1 MTYAILFAAAGMA
14 PDLDFLFGG
23 HRGPSHGLGTAG
35 LVGIVALLGTRHGRL
50 AVAVAA
56 AYASH
61 TLLDWLGN
69 DVSPPI
75 GVMALWPFSREF
87 YQSNVQI
94 FHAISRRYWQP
105 DFVMH
110 NVRAVAWE
118 VILLGPLA
126 AIVGFVRRRQ
136 YL

>member
-1 MTYAILFAAAGMA
+1 MAA
-14 PDLDFLFGG
+14 DLDFLFAA
-23 HRGPSHGLGTAG
+23 HRGPSHGLGAAA
-35 LVGIVALLGTRHGRL
+35 LAGIVAFLATRHRRL
-50 AVAVAA
+50 SAAVVA

-69 DVSPPI
+69 DVAPPI

-87 YQSNVQI
+87 YQSNIPI

-105 DFVMH
+105 DFLIL
-110 NVRAVAWE
+110 NLRAVAWE
-118 VILLGPLA
+118 VVLLGPLTA
-126 AIVGFVRRRQ
+126 LIAFARRRRQ

>member
-1 MTYAILFAAAGMA
+1 MAADVDFLFAA
-14 PDLDFLFGG
+14 
-23 HRGPSHGLGTAG
+23 HRGPSHGLGAAG
-35 LVGIVALLGTRHGRL
+35 LVGIVAFLAMRQGRL
-50 AVAVAA
+50 SAAVAA

-61 TLLDWLGN
+61 TLLDWLGS
-69 DVSPPI
+69 DVAPPI

-105 DFVMH
+105 DFLML
-110 NVRAVAWE
+110 NLRAVAWE
-118 VILLGPLA
+118 VVLLGPLTA
-126 AIVGFVRRRQ
+126 LIAVARRRRQ